1 MDIIE
6 MTRELGKAIQ
16 QDERYVAYTLAKM
29 IMMQSFRRLSMTLIR
44 KEHLLMRSL
53 ARKIKIQI

>member
-16 QDERYVAYTLAKM
+16 QDDRYLNMQLAA
-29 IMMQSFRRLSMTLIR
+29 QN
-44 KEHLLMRSL
+44 
-53 ARKIKIQI
+53 